1 MAELTVRCSSPSCR
15 AHIVVS
21 GGRVTPAVVEAALEL
36 HGWVGD
42 PDEPDRHL
50 CPRCAFAL

>member
-1 MAELTVRCSSPSCR
+1 MADLTVRCSSPSCR
-15 AHIVVS
+15 ANIVVS

-36 HGWVGD
+36 HGWIAD
-42 PDEPDRHL
+42 PDEPGRHL